1 MAVSVSAGDSEI
13 IEVETN
19 LSEDSANYFNMKI
32 NRAKKTEVVQKSGP
46 AGKMLYILVGVSFG
60 LMCVLQV
67 TLNISLRLAH
77 SNFLEEQIKWLE
89 TSYNNL
95 TEEKKHLQISYNNLT
110 EEKKH
115 LQISYNNLTKE
126 RDKSTELE
134 WRTFNTSLYYIS
146 NDYKTW
152 EDSRQD
158 CLKRGADLAVIN
170 SEEEQVFIS
179 QLNSKPWIGLT
190 DKDSE
195 GTWKWVD
202 GTPLTTAFWSTEEPN
217 DRAVNGEDCVS
228 LYYHTQPVLKNWN
241 DLACNTEFMWIC
253 EIVNG

>member
-32 NRAKKTEVVQKSGP
+32 NRAKKTEAVQKSGP

-67 TLNISLRLAH
+67 TLNISLHLAH

-95 TEEKKHLQISYNNLT
+95 TEEKKQLQISYNNLTEEKKQLQTSYNNLT

-126 RDKSTELE
+126 RDKFTELVTVCPIVATPVRTWDRRRLRAMPPRKHNPAKPHCFLTHCSLKHTARLTRKPAAPMC
-134 WRTFNTSLYYIS
+134 WRKHCTTC
-146 NDYKTW
+146 D
-152 EDSRQD
+152 R
-158 CLKRGADLAVIN
+158 
-170 SEEEQVFIS
+170 S
-179 QLNSKPWIGLT
+179 Q
-190 DKDSE
+190 
-195 GTWKWVD
+195 
-202 GTPLTTAFWSTEEPN
+202 
-217 DRAVNGEDCVS
+217 RACARPATGS
-228 LYYHTQPVLKNWN
+228 H
-241 DLACNTEFMWIC
+241 
-253 EIVNG
+253 

>member
-1 MAVSVSAGDSEI
+1 
-13 IEVETN
+13 
-19 LSEDSANYFNMKI
+19 
-32 NRAKKTEVVQKSGP
+32 
-46 AGKMLYILVGVSFG
+46 MLYILVGVSFG

-77 SNFLEEQIKWLE
+77 CELNYFCLYPKINVPMILLMH
-89 TSYNNL
+89 TP
-95 TEEKKHLQISYNNLT
+95 TGRKHFHVFIFSPDLCV
-110 EEKKH
+110 K
-115 LQISYNNLTKE
+115 
-126 RDKSTELE
+126 E

-179 QLNSKPWIGLT
+179 QLNTKPWIGLT

-228 LYYHTQPVLKNWN
+228 LYYHTQPALKNWN
-241 DLACNTEFMWIC
+241 DLACNTAFMWIC